1 MNKLLI
7 HKISYSNLCAQFSEQ
22 IIIAVLPIIA
32 VLSMSASAAETAFI
46 QMINTLPFLL
56 LSIPMGVIADRVSR
70 KKLMIIIEIVRATA
84 IFILFYLTFSGSLSI
99 NKIALFGFFIAMG
112 TVIYSVASPALVASF
127 VIKEQLINAN
137 RSIEIAK
144 SVAFT
149 AGPALGGILASYLSG
164 GLAFILA
171 FSLSIVSA
179 VFLICLPKEPLIEKS
194 GRNIIQELCDG
205 LIFLIKNKYL
215 MPITITAFVFNLSQY
230 LLLSIFAY
238 YVINNLSF
246 TSFEVGASLSLIGL
260 GMLIGSFL
268 YKIISKKINFGF
280 QLSLGPISA
289 FMASILMFLTL
300 IYSAKIL
307 VFVAFFFFGFGPI
320 IWTIS
325 TVSLR
330 QLVTPSNMIAKV
342 SSVIMTVTFGAR
354 PLGAAIGVY
363 ISANFGVKSCILAVL
378 IGFLIQLII
387 ILLSK
392 PAKLKNLSDAEE

>member
-32 VLSMSASAAETAFI
+32 VLSMNASAAETAFI

-171 FSLSIVSA
+171 FLLSIVSA

-194 GRNIIQELCDG
+194 GRNVIQELCDG

-268 YKIISKKINFGF
+268 YKIISKKINFGL

-289 FMASILMFLTL
+289 FMASILIFLTL

-387 ILLSK
+387 ILFSK

>member
-7 HKISYSNLCAQFSEQ
+7 HKISYSSLCAQFSEQ

-32 VLSMSASAAETAFI
+32 VLSMNASAAETAFI

-179 VFLICLPKEPLIEKS
+179 VFLICLPKEPLLEKS

-238 YVINNLSF
+238 YVINNLYF

-330 QLVTPSNMIAKV
+330 QLITPSNMIAKV

>member
-1 MNKLLI
+1 MNKLSI
-7 HKISYSNLCAQFSEQ
+7 HKISYSNLCAQFSKQ

-32 VLSMSASAAETAFI
+32 VLSMNASAAETAFI

-171 FSLSIVSA
+171 FLLSIVSA

-268 YKIISKKINFGF
+268 YKIICKKINFGF
-280 QLSLGPISA
+280 QLTLEPIST
-289 FMASILMFLTL
+289 FMASILMCL
-300 IYSAKIL
+300 IIIHSAKIL
-307 VFVAFFFFGFGPI
+307 ILLFYFW
-320 IWTIS
+320 IWNYYIDYINS
-325 TVSLR
+325 
-330 QLVTPSNMIAKV
+330 IAKTA
-342 SSVIMTVTFGAR
+342 SYF
-354 PLGAAIGVY
+354 
-363 ISANFGVKSCILAVL
+363 
-378 IGFLIQLII
+378 
-387 ILLSK
+387 
-392 PAKLKNLSDAEE
+392 

>member
-32 VLSMSASAAETAFI
+32 VLSMNASAAETAFI

-171 FSLSIVSA
+171 FLLSIVSA

-194 GRNIIQELCDG
+194 GRNVIQELCDG

-268 YKIISKKINFGF
+268 YKIISKKINFGL

-289 FMASILMFLTL
+289 FMASILIFLTL

-330 QLVTPSNMIAKV
+330 QLITPSNMIAKV

-387 ILLSK
+387 ILFSK

>member
-32 VLSMSASAAETAFI
+32 VLSMNASAAETAFI

-127 VIKEQLINAN
+127 VIKEQFINAN

-144 SVAFT
+144 SMAFT

-171 FSLSIVSA
+171 FLLSIVSA
-179 VFLICLPKEPLIEKS
+179 VFLICLPKEPLLEKS

-205 LIFLIKNKYL
+205 LIFLIKNKYI

-280 QLSLGPISA
+280 QLTLEPISA

-354 PLGAAIGVY
+354 PLGASIGVY

-387 ILLSK
+387 ILFSK

>member
-32 VLSMSASAAETAFI
+32 VLSMNASAAETAFI

-171 FSLSIVSA
+171 FLLSIVSA

-194 GRNIIQELCDG
+194 GRNVIQELCDG

-289 FMASILMFLTL
+289 FMASILIFLTL

-387 ILLSK
+387 ILFSK

>member
-32 VLSMSASAAETAFI
+32 VLSMNASAAETAFI

-268 YKIISKKINFGF
+268 YKIISKKINFGL

>member
-32 VLSMSASAAETAFI
+32 VLSMNASAAETAFI

-70 KKLMIIIEIVRATA
+70 KKLMIIIEIVRATS

-179 VFLICLPKEPLIEKS
+179 VFLICLPKEPLLEKS

-205 LIFLIKNKYL
+205 LIFLIKNKYI

-280 QLSLGPISA
+280 QLTLGPISA

-387 ILLSK
+387 ILFSK

>member
-171 FSLSIVSA
+171 FLLSIVSA

-194 GRNIIQELCDG
+194 GRNVIQELCDG

-268 YKIISKKINFGF
+268 YKIISKKINFDF

-387 ILLSK
+387 ILFSK

>member
-32 VLSMSASAAETAFI
+32 VLSMNASAAETAFI

-179 VFLICLPKEPLIEKS
+179 IFLICLPKEPLIEKS

-238 YVINNLSF
+238 YVINNLYF

-268 YKIISKKINFGF
+268 YKIISKKINFGL

-330 QLVTPSNMIAKV
+330 QLITPSNMIAKV

-363 ISANFGVKSCILAVL
+363 ISAKFGVKSCILAVL

-387 ILLSK
+387 ILFSK

>member
-32 VLSMSASAAETAFI
+32 VLSMNASAAETAFI

-171 FSLSIVSA
+171 FLLSIVSA

-194 GRNIIQELCDG
+194 GRNVIQELCDG

-268 YKIISKKINFGF
+268 YKIISKKINFGL

-289 FMASILMFLTL
+289 FMASILIFLTL